1 MSCGGEGV
9 GHVVTL
15 GQAPALFNPW
25 LTMRMKWCRIIRF
38 SIHPGRSGGFW
49 VGREEEGGWIRTFS
63 SSVFHLPVLVAAS
76 ASTLR
81 LWCHPPPSPFSI
93 HRLISECNKLF
104 MYLRW
109 WYQLRL
115 LLIKMGCVSVISWL
129 IQSFV
134 GELIE
139 CLIVIVS
146 KRRGRAIAGRFRSC
160 WVINLV
166 SLLDI
171 PIQGRSGAVSDRFQ
185 TGFRAVQ
192 EEMCAVDYQEISEQL

>member
-1 MSCGGEGV
+1 MMQNHPVFHPSGPVRRVLGGEGGGGRV
-9 GHVVTL
+9 DKNIFQLCISPPCPRGSV
-15 GQAPALFNPW
+15 
-25 LTMRMKWCRIIRF
+25 C
-38 SIHPGRSGGFW
+38 IHPAT
-49 VGREEEGGWIRTFS
+49 VM
-63 SSVFHLPVLVAAS
+63 P
-76 ASTLR
+76 
-81 LWCHPPPSPFSI
+81 PPPSPFSI